1 MIHKNLIYIII
12 LFMCLIASRGH
23 AQQETSHEEGR
34 VLEPGKDMFGKPFPE
49 INKEYKEEAEK
60 TVWGHALPFL
70 AQRVIDKGFTLPLP
84 YGASLIFFHQNQ
96 GLSIDTLSVAFSDTA
111 PLRDVGFIDFS
122 GTKVDNTSW
131 QGKFDAWILPFLNA
145 FVTIGSV
152 KGTGTVPISIAKS
165 DLYNFF
171 TPGLCPGGG
180 GGPGFC
186 NGYISAVAPID
197 YDGFSYG
204 VGLLLATAFND
215 WFVAAPLTYVITN
228 VNVSDDDVRA
238 MSFIPRIG
246 YNLRTPRSGKFGF
259 YIGANYLDTEINLTG
274 TYSLPLAT
282 DPNIGQD
289 VNVHYD
295 LSQHPLDKWN
305 TLVGINW
312 ELNNTWS
319 IILEAG
325 FAPEKEN
332 QTVNFN
338 YRF

>member
-1 MIHKNLIYIII
+1 MINKILIYI
-12 LFMCLIASRGH
+12 LFVFLCLCAIAAH
-23 AQQETSHEEGR
+23 AETGEEGR
-34 VLEPGKDMFGKPFPE
+34 VLEPGKDILGKPFPE
-49 INKEYKEEAEK
+49 LNKEYKEEAQK
-60 TVWGHALPFL
+60 KIWDHALPFL
-70 AQRVIDKGFTLPLP
+70 AQNVIDKGFTLPLP
-84 YGASLIFFHQNQ
+84 YGASLIYFHQNQ
-96 GLSIDTLSVAFSDTA
+96 GLSIDSLAVAFSDTA
-111 PLRDVGFIDFS
+111 PMRDVGFIDFS

-145 FVTIGSV
+145 FVTIGSI

-171 TPGLCPGGG
+171 TPGLCPSG

-197 YDGFSYG
+197 YNGYSYG
-204 VGLLLATAFND
+204 VGLLVATAYED
-215 WFVAAPLTYVITN
+215 WFFAAPFTYVITN
-228 VNVSDDDVRA
+228 INVSDDDIKA

-259 YIGANYLDTEINLTG
+259 YVGANYLDTKINLTG

-312 ELNNTWS
+312 ELNDMWS
-319 IILEAG
+319 LIVEAG
-325 FAPEKEN
+325 FAPDKEN
-332 QTVNFN
+332 QTMNFN